1 MKKSTLAVV
10 VVCLFLPFWAL
21 AKIGVGVGTGKIV
34 VDQPMK
40 PGLIYTLPPLVVLNT
55 GDEASDYG
63 VTIQHRENQEQ
74 MKPAKE
80 WFSFEPSSFYLNPGE
95 SKVVQIKL
103 TLPIKGARP
112 GDYFAFLQ
120 AYPKQKAGV
129 SGTSVN
135 IAAAA
140 KLYFTIVPSNF
151 FAGIYYRIVSLLTLY
166 SPWGYIVLVVIG
178 ATLLLGIL
186 RRFISFNI
194 GLSVKKK

>member
-80 WFSFEPSSFYLNPGE
+80 WFSFEPSSFHLNPGE